1 MVLNKLVDIVDVKSV
16 YQMFFL
22 KDDVDLSV
30 EILETRSIDFD
41 EVLLCLD
48 RGGSVFITAEPVHKT
63 VKTQM
68 IMSLDEFAV
77 A

>member
-1 MVLNKLVDIVDVKSV
+1 MVLTKLVDIGEAKAL

-22 KDDVDLSV
+22 KDDAELSV
-30 EILETRSIDFD
+30 DVRQTLDIDFD
-41 EVLLCLD
+41 EVLLHID

-63 VKTQM
+63 VKTQR